1 MIEILSTKKL
11 TNPQKELLLKEN
23 INCFDE
29 DFIKIS
35 PIEFES
41 PTVIENAIFASK
53 NAVKSILDRE
63 ITIKNCFCVGDKT
76 EAYLKK
82 KGFSVTEKSYQAQA
96 LAEQIVRK
104 HSEKEFTLFCGNIR
118 REELPKLLKKNQ
130 IKLSEIEVY
139 KTALTSKNMIRTYD
153 GVLFFSPS
161 AVESFAQRNLFE
173 ETTVFCIGKT
183 TEAEARKHTNN
194 IITANRSTIEN
205 VIIQVIKHYK

>member
-63 ITIKNCFCVGDKT
+63 ITIKN
-76 EAYLKK
+76 
-82 KGFSVTEKSYQAQA
+82 
-96 LAEQIVRK
+96 
-104 HSEKEFTLFCGNIR
+104 
-118 REELPKLLKKNQ
+118 
-130 IKLSEIEVY
+130 
-139 KTALTSKNMIRTYD
+139 
-153 GVLFFSPS
+153 
-161 AVESFAQRNLFE
+161 
-173 ETTVFCIGKT
+173 
-183 TEAEARKHTNN
+183 
-194 IITANRSTIEN
+194 
-205 VIIQVIKHYK
+205 